1 MPSVMFVSPSAY
13 TLSGL
18 ATWLDYLLP
27 GLDGLGWETRLCL
40 VSGPRH
46 HRPQAYLDVHPY
58 ARVDIAHCR
67 TGTPEG
73 RSRALLDALERR
85 RPDIVVSVNVPDVY
99 PAVNRMRGADGK
111 APHVAMSVHGIEAFL
126 YADAAAY
133 RDAIDA
139 VICTNRLACALTHAL
154 AGVARE
160 RILYSAYA
168 VDQAPDDRVGS
179 TEDGLRIVYS
189 GRLESSQK
197 RVSDLVGIARAL
209 ESRGVPYRLDIAGD
223 GPERDALRSALDPE
237 LRMGKVRFHGQVSI
251 DRLKREIYPSAH
263 AMVITSSWETGPIV
277 AWEAMAQGL
286 PVVSSRYV
294 GCGLEG
300 ALVDGDNA
308 LLFDIGDTAAAAAA
322 LEALWRNP
330 ELRRHLSVSA
340 RTLVEHRYSIPVS
353 VRSWSDSLHR
363 VLAQPPRTVASL
375 PKPASGGRLD
385 RWLGTGR
392 AEWLREW
399 SGRRMPEA
407 ADAGGEWPHA
417 LSSARSDATFW
428 ELARAV
434 DSSNPAPPEERAAGC
449 G

>member
-85 RPDIVVSVNVPDVY
+85 RPDIVVSVNIPDVY
-99 PAVNRMRGADGK
+99 LAVNRMRAMGED
-111 APHVAMSVHGIEAFL
+111 APHVAMSVHGIEAYL
-126 YADAAAY
+126 YADAAAC
-133 RDAIDA
+133 RDVIDA
-139 VICTNRLACALTHAL
+139 VICTNQLSCALAHEL
-154 AGVARE
+154 GGIARE
-160 RILYSAYA
+160 RVLYSAYA
-168 VDQAPDDRVGS
+168 VERAPESRAGS
-179 TEDGLRIVYS
+179 AEDCLRIVYS

-197 RVSDLVGIARAL
+197 RVLDLVGIARAL
-209 ESRGVPYRLDIAGD
+209 AARGVPYQLDIAGD
-223 GPERDALRSALDPE
+223 GPDNEALRAAFDPE
-237 LRMGKVRFHGQVSI
+237 FQTGKVRFHGQVSI
-251 DRLKREIYPSAH
+251 DRLKEEIYPSAH

-277 AWEAMAQGL
+277 AWEAMTQGL
-286 PVVSSRYV
+286 PVVSSRYI
-294 GCGLEG
+294 GSGLEG
-300 ALVDGDNA
+300 ALVDGENA
-308 LLFDIGDTAAAAAA
+308 LLFDIGDTAAAAVA
-322 LEALWRNP
+322 LETLWRNP
-330 ELRRHLSVSA
+330 ELRQRLSVSA

-363 VLAQPPRTVASL
+363 VLAQPARTVAAL
-375 PKPASGGRLD
+375 PQAIRRGRLD
-385 RWLGTGR
+385 RWLGSSR
-392 AEWLREW
+392 AEWLRRW
-399 SGRRMPEA
+399 MGRQMSEA
-407 ADAGGEWPHA
+407 ADAGGEWPH
-417 LSSARSDATFW
+417 SVSGARSDAAFW
-428 ELARAV
+428 RQAQAV
-434 DSSNPAPPEERAAGC
+434 DLGNSITSAERLAEC